1 MIGNDAP
8 TAAVYRD
15 RRSGCRASPR
25 SRKPPCAPFGLS
37 GPGAICSVAV
47 FVPSHA
53 EDLIAMYAVFATI
66 DLILSLATWVVIA
79 SAILSWL
86 LAFGV
91 INRYNP
97 VVTMIWQVVNGLTEP
112 MLAPIRRILPVFN
125 GVDLSPLVL
134 LIAIFFLRNL
144 LQTSIAP
151 MFL

>member
-1 MIGNDAP
+1 
-8 TAAVYRD
+8 
-15 RRSGCRASPR
+15 
-25 SRKPPCAPFGLS
+25 
-37 GPGAICSVAV
+37 
-47 FVPSHA
+47 
-53 EDLIAMYAVFATI
+53 MYAVFATI